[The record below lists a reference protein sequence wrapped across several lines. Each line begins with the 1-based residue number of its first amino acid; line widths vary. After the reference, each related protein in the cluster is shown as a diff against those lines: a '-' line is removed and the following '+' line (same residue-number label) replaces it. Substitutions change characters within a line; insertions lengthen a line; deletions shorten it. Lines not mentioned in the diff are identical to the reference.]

1 MRLVLHFFNA
11 AAASVGAFRRQQRFC
26 TDRRAYVIQ
35 AAENYTFPQ
44 AWGHAVIPA
53 LSQLFSFFCQL
64 LICTICITVGKSWY
78 YYPLQIV
85 TIFCALIQF
94 LPPKEIR
101 PGVFKNEFEGKTKKL
116 KRKFPLFGGIFES
129 LPLNYNF
136 LVMQYWN
143 STFFLTK
150 DIHGLFPQH
159 AFSGAILFFVCHE
172 VLSFQCARACVKSVS
187 SAGFYVLSLSLSLSP
202 FFYLSLTLF
211 FWALTPLHNAK
222 CPLRSS
228 QVFMS
233 EIMKSR
239 HPSLADR
246 PVSVYSPW
254 QEPAAR

>member
-64 LICTICITVGKSWY
+64 LLCTIYITVGKSWY

-94 LPPKEIR
+94 LPLKEIR
-101 PGVFKNEFEGKTKKL
+101 PIVFKMNLREKLKKL
-116 KRKFPLFGGIFES
+116 KREFPLFAGIFES

-143 STFFLTK
+143 STFF
-150 DIHGLFPQH
+150 F
-159 AFSGAILFFVCHE
+159 
-172 VLSFQCARACVKSVS
+172 
-187 SAGFYVLSLSLSLSP
+187 
-202 FFYLSLTLF
+202 
-211 FWALTPLHNAK
+211 
-222 CPLRSS
+222 
-228 QVFMS
+228 
-233 EIMKSR
+233 
-239 HPSLADR
+239 
-246 PVSVYSPW
+246 
-254 QEPAAR
+254 